1 MSLLDEV
8 GGAFD
13 GLGDLAAP
21 ATLTRT
27 TPGAYDPA
35 TGTNA
40 TGTTTVCS
48 CKAVLDASSSG
59 ALGFKFGTGL
69 IQTGDMLA
77 LVPAHKLTFVPA
89 SGDKLTISSTD
100 YAVIANQPTYGGAT
114 ALLHQLLVRL

>member
-1 MSLLDEV
+1 MSLLDDV

-13 GLGDLAAP
+13 GLADLAAS
-21 ATLTRT
+21 AMLTRT

-35 TGTNA
+35 TGTLA
-40 TGTTTVCS
+40 AGSTTTCS

-89 SGDKLTISSTD
+89 SGDKLTIAGTVYS
-100 YAVIANQPTYGGAT
+100 VIANQPTYGAAT
-114 ALLHQLLVRL
+114 PLLYSLLVRL

>member
-1 MSLLDEV
+1 MSLLDDV

-13 GLGDLAAP
+13 GLADLAAS

-40 TGTTTVCS
+40 TGTTTVCP

-69 IQTGDMLA
+69 VQTGDVLA
-77 LVPAHKLTFVPA
+77 YVPARDLTFTPA
-89 SGDKLTISSTD
+89 SGDKLTIAGTVYS
-100 YAVIANQPTYGGAT
+100 VIANQPTYGAAT
-114 ALLHQLLVRL
+114 PLLHSLLVRL